1 MNQIA
6 CRIVSNSM
14 EFVTKPINCC
24 GCSRDGIRFRGW
36 QRKRQR
42 QRQMEEQTAVAV
54 AETAEQQ
61 IEDTRLLGKHLN
73 YGNMSYWAVNCD
85 ADPFTFIFRNY

>member
-1 MNQIA
+1 
-6 CRIVSNSM
+6 
-14 EFVTKPINCC
+14 
-24 GCSRDGIRFRGW
+24 
-36 QRKRQR
+36 
-42 QRQMEEQTAVAV
+42 MEEQTAVAV